1 MYTFHR
7 PPIAMSAA
15 PRAMYAARQ
24 VLVQPPLIHWNKTF
38 PQAAIG
44 AVVCAD
50 FKLQEGAYNS
60 LSFIFL
66 FSYELGNM
74 FQVCQPPGL
83 ALLAHPRK
91 HKSPLIQKRANP
103 DAQAR
108 EQSACLPDSQNNNRT
123 TFPRHYHRGVLD
135 GLDAG
140 WDGMLLYAYHTIRKY
155 TYKYKPRR
163 VLTTFTH
170 LAFAG

>member
-1 MYTFHR
+1 MLKTGGESQR
-7 PPIAMSAA
+7 PGECVEDTDHSSDQRKNFMNEDG
-15 PRAMYAARQ
+15 Q
-24 VLVQPPLIHWNKTF
+24 
-38 PQAAIG
+38 
-44 AVVCAD
+44 
-50 FKLQEGAYNS
+50 
-60 LSFIFL
+60 SFLPTLPVKVF
-66 FSYELGNM
+66 
-74 FQVCQPPGL
+74 QPPGL

-108 EQSACLPDSQNNNRT
+108 EQSACLTDSQNNNRT